1 VYKLT
6 STRQGLLLFGMLLDH
21 AACAV
26 CAALLLLQV
35 IKSTIER
42 YWWDRI
48 RNPETIRSLLQLV
61 YARPSTI
68 DDALLERI
76 VEVSL
81 QAQQPHVTATA
92 TCGTITIHVH
102 NTCCNALL

>member
-1 VYKLT
+1 
-6 STRQGLLLFGMLLDH
+6 
-21 AACAV
+21 
-26 CAALLLLQV
+26 V

-68 DDALLERI
+68 DDTLLERI
-76 VEVSL
+76 VEVGW
-81 QAQQPHVTATA
+81 QQQPQQQQQQQQQ
-92 TCGTITIHVH
+92 
-102 NTCCNALL
+102 